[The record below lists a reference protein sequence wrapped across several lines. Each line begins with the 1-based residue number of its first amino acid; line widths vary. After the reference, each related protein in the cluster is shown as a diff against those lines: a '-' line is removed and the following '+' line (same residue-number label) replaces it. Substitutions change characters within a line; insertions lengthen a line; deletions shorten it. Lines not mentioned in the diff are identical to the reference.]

1 MKKMEAAAIIGMAGA
16 VLLSSFGSSAV
27 TQNSIEGDVLRMH
40 ILANSDSAD
49 DQLLKYAVRDAILE
63 KGAVYFE
70 NADSFEDAK
79 YTAES
84 SLQHLEEIARE
95 TVAAEGKD
103 YAVNAELVTMAFDER
118 TYENVTLP
126 AGVYDAVRINIGEA
140 KGQNWWCVMYP
151 PLCVPAAD
159 DDETEPELYFTEDEA
174 EMLREPQKFRYK
186 LRCAEWFQELWDRFC
201 E

>member
-140 KGQNWWCVMYP
+140 KGQNWWCVRYT
-151 PLCVPAAD
+151 PLCGPAAD